1 LNGLAAH
8 RVAIAAKMPQLRGNP
23 NRAAAALRPC
33 QPYGSNRFPRDG
45 AVGTGNAGHRDCHL
59 RSRALEGAR
68 RHRSNDG
75 FAYCTALFE
84 QSSRHAQPAHLGIIA
99 VRDKSLDKPLR
110 AAGNIGEGLCNPTS
124 GAGFR
129 GRHDPAR
136 ILQAPADSRGKMFEL
151 RIGVR
156 HDHESTSLELRM
168 DIATPEHT
176 PMMQQYLRIKAQ
188 HPDVLLFYRMGD
200 FYEMFYDDARRAAE
214 LLDIALTQRGASAG
228 APIPM
233 AGVPAVTLD
242 SYLAKLVRKG
252 ESVAI
257 CEQRGDPGKAK
268 GPMER
273 EVVRIVTP
281 GTITDEALLEER
293 RDNVL
298 ASVCA
303 GDGRYGLAWL
313 ELSAG
318 RFSVMELESLAA
330 LEAEVERLQ
339 PKEILAPDGA
349 QPALARSLS
358 AADRP
363 WRARAPW
370 QFDIDSATHALTE
383 QFRTRDLAGFGCA
396 DKPQAIAAAGALLS
410 FVRETQKS
418 ALPHLLSITTE
429 ERDAALIMDPATR
442 RNLELDESLAGT
454 QELTLAGVFDRTST
468 PMGGR
473 LLRRWLHR
481 PLRDRDILRSRYHAV
496 ATLIEQA
503 HYGEFAEPLRA
514 IGDLERIL
522 ARIAL
527 RSARPRDLAQLR
539 GALAAL
545 PALKQALVTVAEAS
559 LLLKLAAEI
568 GDHRQEHDLLRRSII
583 DSPPHYLRDG
593 GVIAE
598 GYDAELDEL
607 RALGSN
613 TEQFLL
619 DLEQRERERSGLSS
633 LKLGFNRVQGFYIE
647 VNRSQADRVP
657 PEYLRR
663 QTVKSAERFIT
674 PELKSFED
682 KVLGARDRALARE
695 KSLYE
700 EVLDRLSAMLP
711 SLQST
716 ATAVAQI
723 DVLACFAERAA
734 ALDCAQPELTAEPT
748 LLIEGGRHPVVERAG
763 REPFIPNDVRFDQS
777 RRMLIITG
785 PNMGGKSTYMRQT
798 ALIVVLAHIGCFVP
812 ARRAVLG
819 PIDRIFTRIGASDD
833 LAGGRS
839 TFMLEMT
846 ETANILN
853 NATAESLV
861 LMDEVGRG
869 TSTFDG
875 LSLAWACAAFIASKI
890 RAFTLFA
897 THYFELTSLASE
909 APGVVNVHVEAVEH
923 GDRLVFLHSVKE
935 GPANQSYGLQV
946 AALAGIP
953 KSVTAQARRYLT
965 ELERERDALRK
976 HNSPQAELPIFT
988 PAAAPMVSAALTA
1001 LRAADP
1007 DTLSPRAAL
1016 DLLFRLKSL
1025 DRDQS

>member
-1 LNGLAAH
+1 VK
-8 RVAIAAKMPQLRGNP
+8 RQDTE
-23 NRAAAALRPC
+23 
-33 QPYGSNRFPRDG
+33 SS
-45 AVGTGNAGHRDCHL
+45 TGD
-59 RSRALEGAR
+59 
-68 RHRSNDG
+68 
-75 FAYCTALFE
+75 
-84 QSSRHAQPAHLGIIA
+84 
-99 VRDKSLDKPLR
+99 
-110 AAGNIGEGLCNPTS
+110 TS
-124 GAGFR
+124 
-129 GRHDPAR
+129 
-136 ILQAPADSRGKMFEL
+136 Q
-151 RIGVR
+151 
-156 HDHESTSLELRM
+156 
-168 DIATPEHT
+168 TPEHT

-242 SYLAKLVRKG
+242 GYLAKLVRKG
-252 ESVAI
+252 QSVAI
-257 CEQRGDPGKAK
+257 CEQRGEPGKIK

-281 GTITDEALLEER
+281 GTVTDEALLEER

-298 ASVCA
+298 ASVC
-303 GDGRYGLAWL
+303 GRGERYGLAWL
-313 ELSAG
+313 DLSAG
-318 RFSVMELESLAA
+318 RFNVMELAGVES
-330 LEAEVERLQ
+330 LEAEVERLR
-339 PKEILAPDGA
+339 PAEILAPDGA
-349 QPALARSLS
+349 QPALART
-358 AADRP
+358 AAGEDRP
-363 WRARAPW
+363 WRPRAPW
-370 QFDIDSATHALTE
+370 HFEIDSATRALTE

-396 DKPQAIAAAGALLS
+396 DKPLAIAAAGALLAY
-410 FVRETQKS
+410 VRETQKS

-442 RNLELDESLAGT
+442 RNLELDESLAGSAD
-454 QELTLAGVFDRTST
+454 LTLAGVFDRTAT
-468 PMGGR
+468 AMGGR

-481 PLRDRDILRSRYHAV
+481 PLRDKSVLRARYHAV
-496 ATLIEQA
+496 ATLMA
-503 HYGEFAEPLRA
+503 HAESPQLAECLRA
-514 IGDLERIL
+514 VGDLERIL

-539 GALAAL
+539 TALSAL
-545 PALKQALVTVAEAS
+545 PALRRLLAVLPSPLLERLTSDLSEHHDECG
-559 LLLKLAAEI
+559 LLKRAI
-568 GDHRQEHDLLRRSII
+568 VDT
-583 DSPPHYLRDG
+583 PPHYLRDG

-607 RALGSN
+607 RALGGN
-613 TEQFLL
+613 TELFLV
-619 DLEQRERERSGLSS
+619 DLERRERERSGLSS
-633 LKLGFNRVQGFYIE
+633 LKLGFNRVQGFFIE
-647 VNRSQADRVP
+647 VNRSQADKVP
-657 PEYLRR
+657 AEYLRR

-682 KVLGARDRALARE
+682 KVLGARDKAQARERAL
-695 KSLYE
+695 YDG
-700 EVLDRLSAMLP
+700 VLDQLCATLP
-711 SLQST
+711 ALQ
-716 ATAVAQI
+716 ATTGAAAQI
-723 DVLACFAERAA
+723 DVLSCFAERATT
-734 ALDCAQPELTAEPT
+734 LQCAQPELVDEPM
-748 LLIEGGRHPVVERAG
+748 LQIDGGRHPVVERAA
-763 REPFIPNDVRFDQS
+763 REPFIPNDVRFDDS

-798 ALIVVLAHIGCFVP
+798 ALIVILAHIGCFVP

-819 PIDRIFTRIGASDD
+819 PMDRIFTRIGASDD

-853 NATAESLV
+853 NASEQSLV

-875 LSLAWACAAFIASKI
+875 LSLAWACAAFIATKI

-946 AALAGIP
+946 ASLAGIP

-965 ELERERDALRK
+965 ELERERDALRSRS
-976 HNSPQAELPIFT
+976 SPQGELPLFA
-988 PAAAPMVSAALTA
+988 PAAAAASPVQESAALKA
-1001 LRAADP
+1001 LRAVDP
-1007 DTLSPRAAL
+1007 NTLSPRDAL
-1016 DLLFRLKSL
+1016 DLLFRLQQL
-1025 DRDQS
+1025 DRGANP